1 MIPFMNATS
10 LLDLLNKW
18 KAHLFTIGI
27 ITIIASIIFS
37 GPTFIQPKYKS
48 YAIIY
53 PSNIIPY
60 AGESPTE
67 QMLQVLQ
74 SDDIRRDMFKKFNLA
89 KHYDIDTSKDKYYMS
104 HLIDSY
110 NENVTFDRNEFQS
123 VQVDVLDVDPFMAAA
138 MVDTIIDLMNKKAKS
153 LQREKSEEIVKILK
167 IQLDRKKSEMDSM
180 ENVVKNLRTSYG
192 IISYDNQA
200 REITREYYQ
209 ILGSRGNPQAL
220 TEAHQLMQN
229 LQEHGG
235 EFVSI
240 NEHLWRVRG
249 MYNDIKSQYE
259 NAIKD
264 VEKILTYSNI
274 ITSPYPAD
282 KKTYPI
288 RWLIVVISTLS
299 TVLLSF
305 IVLGIIDRKKN
316 SL

>member
-104 HLIDSY
+104 HLINSY